1 MPEQPQVVQPQPVP
15 QTFVVQVINTPDAA
29 MLVALQVMSPTGSH
43 VSFLSAD
50 DALALAAQ
58 IEQAATHARTGL
70 IVAGAM
76 PNGNGS

>member
-15 QTFVVQVINTPDAA
+15 QTFVVQVINTPDMT

-50 DALALAAQ
+50 DAMSLAAQ

-70 IVAGAM
+70 IVAGHM
-76 PNGNGS
+76 PNGNGA

>member
-1 MPEQPQVVQPQPVP
+1 MAKQPEVVQPQPVP
-15 QTFVVQVINTPDAA
+15 QTFVVQVISTPTGD
-29 MLVALQVMSPTGSH
+29 MLVALQVMTPTGSH

-50 DALALAAQ
+50 DAMALAAE